1 VVNTR
6 KGNYQARLAEYRK
19 HLLAAFGEREFLPE
33 DGSKVLGTSLS
44 RGSLYE
50 FWQRLIKNGVVF
62 RIYKDRPNTRRKITL
77 CCVPKPSGPIVQTFV
92 KYDKDRLANDEHA
105 DVLRK
110 KFGVVPFSL
119 PQAAEALE
127 RSESTASAVVRSL
140 RQRQLLRR
148 GVQPQWGGGRR
159 VLYAFL
165 TPEQLATG
173 QSYDWEE
180 PMDDDDPTDGNVE
193 YGVQLFGDD
202 LERYKELH
210 YQRLKDPRLPREKS
224 FGKTLINQ
232 ISSPFRR

>member
-1 VVNTR
+1 M
-6 KGNYQARLAEYRK
+6 
-19 HLLAAFGEREFLPE
+19 
-33 DGSKVLGTSLS
+33 
-44 RGSLYE
+44 
-50 FWQRLIKNGVVF
+50 
-62 RIYKDRPNTRRKITL
+62 
-77 CCVPKPSGPIVQTFV
+77 PKPSGPIVQTFV
-92 KYDKDRLANDEHA
+92 KYDKDRLATTSTRTPCA
-105 DVLRK
+105 RSSA
-110 KFGVVPFSL
+110 PFLSL